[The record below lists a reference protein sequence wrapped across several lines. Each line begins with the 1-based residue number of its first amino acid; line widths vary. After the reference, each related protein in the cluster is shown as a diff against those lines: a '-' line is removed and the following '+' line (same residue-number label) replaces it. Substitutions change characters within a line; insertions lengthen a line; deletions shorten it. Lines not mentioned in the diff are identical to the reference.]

1 MYSKFPLPNLDGAPI
16 RLSQDFDNFHNWYRE
31 EDNRKF
37 IEDDPFINEMP
48 KGWGNPWPDLPNP
61 DEDHSEIFLD
71 KIKLSQSRNR
81 CEKPTLLG
89 YYLSWHIVGVSF
101 QNENGRAPRDGAE
114 LKRYNDG
121 LPEENR
127 FGIHICCKTV
137 EDYIE
142 RFSTVGIPA
151 SEVPLYKEYCTFLAL
166 IYVIAHEWGHY
177 RSEVLSFQLTNFV
190 KSIAGRTGSN
200 LSPSYLSY
208 FVHMKR
214 YPITNFEEVFAEW
227 ASLKMGVFNYHM
239 KKPSFATT
247 VPNWPIVEATVKFML
262 TRAISNPSRIR
273 PYSDIR
279 HWIDFTRITSND
291 IMDRLSQNSRSLNR
305 AVNDNTKLDLIKSFK
320 NGKIV
325 DLLMHNQMQFSAAHN
340 FNGIVESAPLA
351 FPFNPD
357 SIFYDFGDDECTETH
372 KYAKNSIKYLRIE
385 NQRFSP
391 SSSPNVYKVIQG
403 LKEPGKL
410 DAVLPIKVFSQIL
423 PFDPIYFHV

>member
-1 MYSKFPLPNLDGAPI
+1 MYSNFPLPNLDGAPI
-16 RLSQDFDNFHNWYRE
+16 RLGQGFDNFNHWYRE
-31 EDNRKF
+31 EDKRKF
-37 IEDDPFINEMP
+37 REDDPIFNEIP

-61 DEDHSEIFLD
+61 DEDHPEFFLD
-71 KIKLSQSRNR
+71 NIKLSNPRNR

-101 QNENGRAPRDGAE
+101 QNENGRAPRDGEE

-137 EDYIE
+137 ENYIE

-151 SEVPLYKEYCTFLAL
+151 SEVSLYKEYCTFLAL

-208 FVHMKR
+208 FVHKKR

-247 VPNWPIVEATVKFML
+247 ITNWPIVEATVKLML
-262 TRAISNPSRIR
+262 TRAISRPSRIR

-325 DLLMHNQMQFSAAHN
+325 DLLMHNQIQFSAAHD

-351 FPFNPD
+351 FPYNPD

-372 KYAKNSIKYLRIE
+372 KYAKNSKMYLRIE
-385 NQRFSP
+385 NQRFTP

-410 DAVLPIKVFSQIL
+410 DAVLPIKVFPQIL
-423 PFDPIYFHV
+423 PLDPIYFHV